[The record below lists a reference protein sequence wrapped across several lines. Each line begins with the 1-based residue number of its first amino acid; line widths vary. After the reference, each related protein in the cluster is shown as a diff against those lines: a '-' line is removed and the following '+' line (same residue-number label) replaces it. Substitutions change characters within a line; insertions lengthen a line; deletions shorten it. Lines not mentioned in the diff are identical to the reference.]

1 LKLFGAMSRAGWQ
14 TVSRLGIVLLIALVA
29 GLALGRVAALLA
41 LALAGFAAIQ
51 VWNVLRL
58 EYWLT
63 RRRVESAPDLSGVWG
78 EVVAIVSR
86 IYRRKQFY
94 RSRVTRLLR
103 EFRRMTTAMPEG
115 AVLLGEEHQILW
127 FNRLAGQWL
136 GLRRKRDFGIRI
148 ENLVRHPTFVEYL
161 RTGAPAEGVIAQDLG
176 EGSRWLSFH
185 LVRTGAAQRQLLIV
199 RDVSREQQLESMR
212 KDFVANASHELR
224 SPLTVITGYLDA
236 LADDQKLDPTWNA
249 PVHEMRRQAERMGSI
264 INSLLELSRLES
276 GVRTQE
282 EQPVDV
288 SGMLA
293 LLRKEASMLE
303 RHPKVLLRLAS
314 DARLFGVESEIHSI
328 VSNLLS
334 NAAKYTPRDGEIE
347 LAWWTDPVGAHISV
361 RDTGCGIA
369 PEHIPRLTE
378 RFYRIDAGRARSM
391 GGSGLG
397 LAIVKHALQRHGATL
412 TIESKEGEGSM
423 FTCNFPASRIVPR
436 RLVSEQSAS
445 SAITL
450 KLPR

>member
-1 LKLFGAMSRAGWQ
+1 LKFFGAVSPAGWQ
-14 TVSRLGIVLLIALVA
+14 TISRLGITLLIALVI
-29 GLALGRVAALLA
+29 GLAIGYVAAALA
-41 LALAGFAAIQ
+41 VALAGFVAVQ

-63 RRRVESAPDLSGVWG
+63 RRRVETAPDLSGVWG

-86 IYRRKQFY
+86 IYRRKNFY
-94 RSRVTRLLR
+94 RARVTGLLR

-115 AVLLGEEHQILW
+115 AVLLGPEHEILW
-127 FNRLAGQWL
+127 FNRLASEWL
-136 GLRRKRDFGIRI
+136 GLRRKRDVGIRI
-148 ENLVRHPTFVEYL
+148 ENLVRHPAFVEYL
-161 RTGAPAEGVIAQDLG
+161 RTGTPAEGVSVQDPG
-176 EGSRWLSFH
+176 QGNRWLAFH
-185 LVRTGAAQRQLLIV
+185 VVRTGTAERQLLIV

-236 LADDQKLDPTWNA
+236 LADDQKLDATWNA

-264 INSLLELSRLES
+264 INSLLELSRLEA

-282 EQPVDV
+282 EQPVDIA
-288 SGMLA
+288 GMLA
-293 LLRKEASMLE
+293 LLRKETSMLE
-303 RHPKVLLRLAS
+303 QHPKVLLRLDS
-314 DARLFGVESEIHSI
+314 DARLLGVENEIHSI
-328 VSNLLS
+328 VSNLVS
-334 NAAKYTPRDGEIE
+334 NAAKYTPADGEIE
-347 LAWWTDPVGAHISV
+347 LSWWIDPAGAHISV

-378 RFYRIDAGRARSM
+378 RFYRIDAGRARTM

-397 LAIVKHALQRHGATL
+397 LAIVKHALQRHGGTL

-423 FTCNFPASRIVPR
+423 FTCHFPVSRIVPR
-436 RLVSEQSAS
+436 RSVSEQPR
-445 SAITL
+445 
-450 KLPR
+450 KLAAD